1 MEPQNPNQSQGGE
14 RTQGGAPDRSTPAS
28 KPAPKSSKPQPDYG
42 DQEPSDPR
50 RIDVEALPPA
60 KGPKP
65 RPGKASTP
73 GPGLPDYGDQ
83 EPSDP
88 RRIDIEG
95 QPPPKQGPG
104 SKR

>member
-1 MEPQNPNQSQGGE
+1 MEPQ
-14 RTQGGAPDRSTPAS
+14 
-28 KPAPKSSKPQPDYG
+28 KSPKPQPDYG
-42 DQEPSDPR
+42 DQEPNDPR
-50 RIDVEALPPA
+50 RLDVEAQPPEER
-60 KGPKP
+60 PKP